1 MSVDDAA
8 AIDGLGIAESIGQ
21 VVLTISDH
29 LPWDA
34 EPQHFRMLEE
44 KISGYLN
51 FIQSGQLIEI
61 LPHAAEMPIRID
73 IIYMHLP
80 TESAMVFLDAAKQ
93 QLRQFNINLA
103 HFPILEN

>member
-1 MSVDDAA
+1 MSVDNATT
-8 AIDGLGIAESIGQ
+8 IDGLGIAENTGQ

-29 LPWDA
+29 LPWSDEA
-34 EPQHFRMLEE
+34 QHFRMLEE

-61 LPHAAEMPIRID
+61 LPQAVDMPVRID

-80 TESAMVFLDAAKQ
+80 TEPALIFLGAAQQQLQ
-93 QLRQFNINLA
+93 QLRICLTHYPLPDN
-103 HFPILEN
+103 